1 MPGAPSEKRN
11 KGGAFSKAVQLIERK
26 SDTMT

>member
-1 MPGAPSEKRN
+1 MPGALRDKRN
-11 KGGAFSKAVQLIERK
+11 NGGAFWKALQLIERK